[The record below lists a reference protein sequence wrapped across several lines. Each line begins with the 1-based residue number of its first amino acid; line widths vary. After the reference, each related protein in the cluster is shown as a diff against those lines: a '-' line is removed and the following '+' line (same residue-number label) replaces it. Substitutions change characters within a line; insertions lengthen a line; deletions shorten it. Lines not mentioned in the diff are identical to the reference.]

1 MPARWEARQRSW
13 AAQTACWYTSGRW
26 RWPHRAIL
34 GYSIASGPAPLSA
47 TLPWGQLP
55 LTCLLRRF
63 SYFASCPGL
72 LTCPAPY
79 LILPV
84 LPAVIAS
91 SLLWLMDRITHPAA
105 QGSIPRKLP
114 TCFAAY
120 WAGLRY
126 IWCILCLQ
134 CKPLEQT
141 KAQHQEL
148 WRNNST
154 TSTNEDA
161 ILINLPH
168 FIPCL
173 PKDKSTFIRMFSC

>member
-126 IWCILCLQ
+126 MI
-134 CKPLEQT
+134 QT
-141 KAQHQEL
+141 LFAMQTLRTNQ
-148 WRNNST
+148 ST
-154 TSTNEDA
+154 TSRALEKQFYHFHQWRC
-161 ILINLPH
+161 NLDKLAT
-168 FIPCL
+168 FYTL
-173 PKDKSTFIRMFSC
+173 PSKG